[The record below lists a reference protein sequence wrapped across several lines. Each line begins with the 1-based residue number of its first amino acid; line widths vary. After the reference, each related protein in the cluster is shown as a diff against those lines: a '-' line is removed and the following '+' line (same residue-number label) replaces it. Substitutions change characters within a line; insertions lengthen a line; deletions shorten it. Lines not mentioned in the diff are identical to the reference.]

1 MNNSWWGKPEYSGI
15 KVLVLVVVIAVAGYF
30 VYQSQHKDALSN
42 TGAAGTLAN
51 SAGVTGSCMGV
62 TLHPA
67 IDTSFTATNV
77 THGDLGDTVALFKL
91 YNDAPCVYNL
101 KTLRFNFMPNV
112 GSASA
117 MAAYSAPVLKNII
130 VKVNGV
136 AFGTPVSAP
145 VGPAHVMNFTATS
158 TVVIPASSLTN
169 TIEVIADI
177 DPLAPA
183 SDSFKVRMT
192 GMTALN
198 TFTTAVY
205 NWLPTGIPV
214 VSPLLTIL

>member
-1 MNNSWWGKPEYSGI
+1 MNSSWWGKPENNGI
-15 KVLVLVVVIAVAGYF
+15 KVILLIIIIAVAGYF
-30 VYQSQHKDALSN
+30 IYQNQHKNALSN

-51 SAGVTGSCMGV
+51 SAGVAGSCMGV
-62 TLHPA
+62 TLHPVP
-67 IDTSFTATNV
+67 DTSFTATNV
-77 THGDLGDTVALFKL
+77 THGDLGDTIALFKL

-117 MAAYSAPVLKNII
+117 MALYTAPVLKNIT

-136 AFGTPVSAP
+136 VFGTPVLVP
-145 VGPAHVMNFTATS
+145 TGPGHVMNFTATS

-169 TIEVIADI
+169 SIEVIADI
-177 DPLAPA
+177 DPLAPV

-198 TFTTAVY
+198 TFTTAVF
-205 NWLPTGIPV
+205 NWVPSGIPV
-214 VSPLLTIL
+214 VSNLLTIL